1 MISHPH
7 WILSH
12 LSVSRLKLFRERN
25 HYLGL
30 LKQLDVK
37 CYFMLSLIDMS
48 TAAKFTCNCYS
59 GHVIH
64 KLLLLLLGHVL

>member
-25 HYLGL
+25 HCLGL
-30 LKQLDVK
+30 HKQLDDKLENEIAYSNNLRKVETSK
-37 CYFMLSLIDMS
+37 LGTNLWH
-48 TAAKFTCNCYS
+48 TETQLKAK
-59 GHVIH
+59 
-64 KLLLLLLGHVL
+64 

>member
-12 LSVSRLKLFRERN
+12 LSVSQLKLFRERN

-37 CYFMLSLIDMS
+37 LEKEIAYTNNLRKLETSKLETNS
-48 TAAKFTCNCYS
+48 WHTETQSKAK
-59 GHVIH
+59 
-64 KLLLLLLGHVL
+64 

>member
-37 CYFMLSLIDMS
+37 LEKEIAYTNNLRKLETSKLETNS
-48 TAAKFTCNCYS
+48 WHTETQLKAK
-59 GHVIH
+59 
-64 KLLLLLLGHVL
+64 